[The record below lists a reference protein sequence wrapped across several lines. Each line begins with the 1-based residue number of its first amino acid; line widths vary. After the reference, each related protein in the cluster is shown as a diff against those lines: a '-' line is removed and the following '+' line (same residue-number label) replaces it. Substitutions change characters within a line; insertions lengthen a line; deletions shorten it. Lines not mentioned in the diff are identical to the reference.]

1 MAKSKTK
8 LVFEDDFE
16 EEEREELSPE
26 DQASW
31 EEMETYFTESLNQ
44 FKEGQIINGKIIEIS
59 KGMATVD
66 VGFKSEGIVQL
77 HEFPDDGKNM
87 AIGDEVEV
95 FLERVEDND
104 GNVVLSKEKA
114 NKIKLWDE
122 LVKTYE
128 ADEIIEG
135 TVVAKAKGGL
145 TVDIGLKAFLP
156 GSQIDLRP
164 IRNLEKLIGEK
175 FQMRIIKMNKKRG
188 NIVLSRRVLL
198 EEQRK
203 HSRSETLQKLEEGN
217 LVDGIVKN
225 ITEYGVF
232 IDLGGIDGLLH
243 ITDMSWGRVNHPSE
257 MFSIGDK
264 VQVMVLKFD
273 KEKERVSLGLKQIT
287 PDPWVN
293 VDEKYPVETRIK
305 GKVVSI
311 TDYGVF
317 VELEKGIEGL
327 VHISEMSWSRHVKH
341 PSKIVSIRDEVEA
354 VVLTLDKEKKRIS
367 LGMKQI
373 EPNPWEEIER
383 KYPIGSEV
391 DGTVRNLTD
400 FGAFIELEDGVD
412 GLIHISDLSWKKIK
426 HPSEVL
432 KKKDATKAVVL
443 SIDKDS
449 CRISLGVK
457 QLQPDPW
464 DDIAKNYLIG
474 TEVEGT
480 VIKVTGFGA
489 FAEFGDGL
497 EGLIHVSQLSS
508 EKVTHPDKAVS
519 VGDKI
524 KAKVI
529 KVDTSSKKIAL
540 SIKAHEQDLDLTAI
554 EQEQAQLENFKEEDS
569 D

>member
-77 HEFPDDGKNM
+77 HEFPDNGKNM

-203 HSRSETLQKLEEGN
+203 QSRSETLQKLEEGN

-432 KKKDATKAVVL
+432 KKKDAAKAVVL

-449 CRISLGVK
+449 CRISLGIK

-480 VIKVTGFGA
+480 IIKVTGFGA

>member
-1 MAKSKTK
+1 MKITK
-8 LVFEDDFE
+8 ELLKKMDEDDKAELGDLTPNE
-16 EEEREELSPE
+16 EACY
-26 DQASW
+26 Q
-31 EEMETYFTESLNQ
+31 EMETYFNKSLGR
-44 FKEGQIINGKIIEIS
+44 FKASQIIMGKVIAIS
-59 KGMATVD
+59 KGLVTVD
-66 VGFKSEGIVQL
+66 VGFKSEGMISL
-77 HEFPDDGKNM
+77 SEFPESGKNLQVE
-87 AIGDEVEV
+87 DEVEV
-95 FLERVEDND
+95 FMEKVEDND

-114 NKIKLWDE
+114 NKIKIWDD

-128 ADEIIEG
+128 ADEIIQG
-135 TVVAKAKGGL
+135 TVIAKAKGGV

-175 FQMRIIKMNKKRG
+175 FDMKIIKMNKKRG
-188 NIVLSRRVLL
+188 NIVLSRRILL

-203 HSRSETLQKLEEGN
+203 QIRTGTLEKMDEGN
-217 LVDGIVKN
+217 LIEGIIKN

-264 VQVMVLKFD
+264 VTVIVLKYD
-273 KEKERVSLGLKQIT
+273 KDKERVSLGLKQT
-287 PDPWVN
+287 SPDPWVD
-293 VDEKYPVETRIK
+293 VDSKFPVETKIK
-305 GKVVSI
+305 GKVVSV

-341 PSKIVSIRDEVEA
+341 PSKIVAIGDEVEA
-354 VVLTLDKEKKRIS
+354 LVLTLDKEKKRIS

-373 EPNPWEEIER
+373 EPNPWDEIED
-383 KYPIGSEV
+383 KYPIGTEV
-391 DGTVRNLTD
+391 EGTVRNLTD
-400 FGAFIELEDGVD
+400 FGAFVELEDGVD

-432 KKKDATKAVVL
+432 KKKDKISSAVL
-443 SIDKDS
+443 SIDKEN

-457 QLQPDPW
+457 QLLPDPW
-464 DDIAKNYLIG
+464 DEIAGNYPIG
-474 TEVEGT
+474 TEVSGKI
-480 VIKVTGFGA
+480 IKVTGFGA

-508 EKVTHPDKAVS
+508 KNITAPEEAVKVD
-519 VGDKI
+519 DDI

-529 KVDTSSKKIAL
+529 KVDTNDKKIAL
-540 SIKAHEQDLDLTAI
+540 SIKAYEENLDLSQI
-554 EQEQAQLENFKEEDS
+554 EKEQVDMEVFKEE
-569 D
+569 

>member
-1 MAKSKTK
+1 MKIPKELLEK
-8 LVFEDDFE
+8 MDEDDKAELGDLTPNE
-16 EEEREELSPE
+16 EACY
-26 DQASW
+26 Q
-31 EEMETYFTESLNQ
+31 EMETYFNKSLGR
-44 FKEGQIINGKIIEIS
+44 FKASQIIMGKVIAIS
-59 KGMATVD
+59 KGLVTVD
-66 VGFKSEGIVQL
+66 VGFKSEGMVSL
-77 HEFPDDGKNM
+77 SEFPESGKNLQ
-87 AIGDEVEV
+87 IDDEVEV
-95 FLERVEDND
+95 FMEKVEDND

-114 NKIKLWDE
+114 NKIKIWDD

-128 ADEIIEG
+128 ADEIIQG
-135 TVVAKAKGGL
+135 TVIAKAKGGI

-175 FQMRIIKMNKKRG
+175 FDMKIIKMNKKRG
-188 NIVLSRRVLL
+188 NIVLSRRILL

-203 HSRSETLQKLEEGN
+203 QIRTDTLERMDEGT
-217 LVDGIVKN
+217 LIEGVIKN

-264 VQVMVLKFD
+264 VTVIVLKYD
-273 KEKERVSLGLKQIT
+273 KDKERVSLGLKQT
-287 PDPWVN
+287 SPDPWVD
-293 VDEKYPVETRIK
+293 VDSKFPVETKIK
-305 GKVVSI
+305 GKVVSV

-341 PSKIVSIRDEVEA
+341 PSKMVAIGDEVEA
-354 VVLTLDKEKKRIS
+354 LVLTLDKEKKRIS

-373 EPNPWEEIER
+373 EPNPWDQIED
-383 KYPIGSEV
+383 KYPIGTEV
-391 DGTVRNLTD
+391 EGTVRNLTD
-400 FGAFIELEDGVD
+400 FGAFVELEDGVD

-426 HPSEVL
+426 HPSEIL
-432 KKKDATKAVVL
+432 KKKDKISSAVL
-443 SIDKDS
+443 SIDKEN

-457 QLQPDPW
+457 QLLPDPW
-464 DDIAKNYLIG
+464 DEIAGNYPIG
-474 TEVEGT
+474 TEVSGKI
-480 VIKVTGFGA
+480 IKVTGFGA

-508 EKVTHPDKAVS
+508 KNITTPEEAVKVD
-519 VGDKI
+519 DNI

-529 KVDTSSKKIAL
+529 KVDTNDKKIAL
-540 SIKAHEQDLDLTAI
+540 SIKAYKENLDLSQI
-554 EQEQAQLENFKEEDS
+554 EKEQVDMEVFKEE
-569 D
+569 